1 MPLTDIA
8 IRSAKPTHKPYKLSD
23 SLGLYLLIKPNGSK
37 LWYLKYRID
46 AKERKLAFGGY
57 PTITLSHARSQR
69 ELARLTLSQGLDP
82 SLQKQR
88 EKQSRKND
96 HTFESVARK
105 WVKNQHKWSTNR
117 SARTLRTLEMYLFQ
131 KAAGVWMTAG

>member
-8 IRSAKPTHKPYKLSD
+8 IRSAKPTNKPYKLSD

-46 AKERKLAFGGY
+46 GKERKLAFGGY

-88 EKQSRKND
+88 EKQSRKNG
-96 HTFESVARK
+96 HTFESVAR
-105 WVKNQHKWSTNR
+105 
-117 SARTLRTLEMYLFQ
+117 E
-131 KAAGVWMTAG
+131 